1 MALLE
6 RLQIL
11 IDADAK
17 GAVREFDKAGQAA
30 DRLDAKLEK
39 GSAKTSAKLTAI
51 GTKAAIGGTIVLGG
65 LYNLARASEE
75 AELQQVKL
83 DNSIKNS
90 DNSFKNGGKALRDLA
105 GDLQK
110 VTAADGD
117 AIVGAESLLVQFG
130 LTEEQVKNIT
140 PLVVDLSRKLGIDLD
155 SAAKLVA
162 KSVGGSTGALKKAG
176 IQVDEAK
183 AKTDA
188 YSATVDALAGS
199 VGGFAKNEG
208 KTFAGQIEILK
219 NNLGDL
225 GESVGKG
232 AAGVFGDLAQGAN
245 GFIGALND
253 INPAIGDSVGRIGAI
268 GGIAATAVGGLAVV
282 VGQFDKVKQAAFNA
296 EGGLTRFGKAAGVIG
311 AAGLVLSVFEIVNA
325 IDQAKIKSEEF
336 QLALKAV
343 GDAKSV
349 ESQTK
354 AFRNLYD
361 ESVTATDQI
370 GNFIR
375 AIDVFGEFTLQDD
388 VAVQIDGVDFS
399 VKQISKTLEKA
410 AQSGNFEALSTAI
423 AVLREEA
430 KGSPEALERLDGV
443 TAKYSK
449 KLAVL
454 PGIQATAA
462 RAQRDQTDAVNA
474 EIAALDK
481 EQGTFEA
488 IQKTLGEYEK
498 KIRSLNDA
506 YEVAQ
511 TGAKAFGDS
520 IEQSTGLDDIA
531 GATVNLSDKLRTLNA
546 DLAQLPK
553 NFQDAF
559 DPAKITEGSG
569 KAIESLLAIGD
580 AVSKQFQTLIAAG
593 QEELIPGLAEQY
605 RKTITEALQAA
616 GIPPDQIKQ
625 YLGLAGLNDEQIQ
638 VALKITQV
646 EEELAKVK
654 QRLAIFQ
661 TDLENAPQA
670 VRVAIDQALT
680 AGDITEVNRLIENN
694 VIAQK
699 NVDVNVRVK
708 GVYANDPTSGN
719 IPGAFGPGQGIVQPA
734 APKKPSKS
742 KKGRRRA
749 LGGPLAKG
757 QGSLVNEMGAEMF
770 VPSSSGF
777 VMDSDDSKALVRGVE
792 AMLAGGGGNTFN
804 ITTTDPML
812 SATEI
817 VRKQRDAAYLI
828 GR

>member
-39 GSAKTSAKLTAI
+39 GSAKTSAKLTSI

-65 LYNLARASEE
+65 LFKLAQASEE
-75 AELQQVKL
+75 AEIQQVKL

-105 GDLQK
+105 DDLQK

-155 SAAKLVA
+155 TAAKMVG
-162 KSVGGSTGALKKAG
+162 KSVGGSAGALKKAG
-176 IQVDEAK
+176 IEVDATRI
-183 AKTDA
+183 KTDA
-188 YSATVDALAGS
+188 YAATVDALSGS

-296 EGGLTRFGKAAGVIG
+296 EGGLTRFGKAAGAIG
-311 AAGLVLSVFEIVNA
+311 FAAGAFAVYEIV
-325 IDQAKIKSEEF
+325 QAFNDAQIASVTFK
-336 QLALKAV
+336 KAV
-343 GDAKSV
+343 GDLADADGPKELGRAFKQASEDSKSLPDKIGEISTLLRDTTPYDGARVSV
-349 ESQTK
+349 EGYDVSLSQVKKTLGSLAK
-354 AFRNLYD
+354 D
-361 ESVTATDQI
+361 
-370 GNFIR
+370 GNFQ
-375 AIDVFGEFTLQDD
+375 AL
-388 VAVQIDGVDFS
+388 
-399 VKQISKTLEKA
+399 
-410 AQSGNFEALSTAI
+410 GNAI
-423 AVLREEA
+423 AVLENNT
-430 KGSPEALERLDGV
+430 KGSKQELKDLQ
-443 TAKYSK
+443 
-449 KLAVL
+449 
-454 PGIQATAA
+454 GILKPYKEDVKNSAGATAA
-462 RAQRDQTDAVNA
+462 ATVAQREQTKAVQDSVDAYDSENA
-474 EIAALDK
+474 TLE
-481 EQGTFEA
+481 G
-488 IQKTLGEYEK
+488 IQKTVADYEK
-498 KIRSLNDA
+498 KIRSLDDA
-506 YEVAQ
+506 YEAAQ

-520 IEQSTGLDDIA
+520 IERSTELDNLA
-531 GATVNLSDKLRTLNA
+531 GAAVNVSDRLRTITA
-546 DLAQLPK
+546 DLSALPK
-553 NFQDAF
+553 SFQDAF

-580 AVSKQFQTLIAAG
+580 AVTKQFQTLIVSG
-593 QEELIPGLAEQY
+593 NEQLIPGLAAQY
-605 RKTITEALQAA
+605 RDTITKALQAA

-638 VALKITQV
+638 VALKVTQV
-646 EEELAKVK
+646 EEQLALVK
-654 QRLAIFQ
+654 QRLALFQ
-661 TDLENAPQA
+661 TDLSEAPQA

-742 KKGRRRA
+742 KKKAPKRA

-757 QGSLVNEMGAEMF
+757 QGSLVNEIGAEMF
-770 VPSSSGF
+770 VPTSSGF